1 MLPLK
6 SALLPLLIALP
17 GLCVFL
23 LYKNG
28 RSIGVTESVSYALSL
43 SLLMAPA
50 SATILFFLNVNV
62 AFTGVLIGSIILT
75 LSLLSFVIQGTD
87 ARQREVSGDADSS
100 RRRTLMLAIPI
111 LFSLALA
118 VLVSV
123 PLAKSLVV
131 SNDGL
136 MVHPTEASDLNFHL
150 SIIAR
155 FVESPHIPPE
165 DPYLPM
171 YYIIYNWF
179 MHVDIGTLS
188 ILSGISPL
196 VIIKLLVP
204 LLVFTL
210 SMNVF
215 VLCKKV
221 FDNLT
226 ALSAMVLYTLGG
238 GLTWIAITYARP
250 SDVFPYLI
258 YQFSDAATIKYD
270 QTLLF
275 YLLPQ
280 TQSFAL
286 VILTF
291 AFILWVTLIKD
302 LKVLN
307 ALLFGLALGFLSYY
321 HVITAFPLFVAVGV
335 YTAYKYMKK
344 DVKCAKYNLSSLLV
358 GCAIALPQLLLLIIG
373 GPTQAEITFST
384 YSLDFVFLIYGLV
397 GVLAAIGAYRSLRNE
412 AAKPLIAFGLC
423 AFLAMNVIALPLTDN
438 SYRFLVFLYLPVAIF
453 ASFYIATVIRT
464 LKSVRRSSRATLVSI
479 GTIAIALFLAFPTSY
494 MMWQFYDNGAYVLA
508 SRDELQALQWAK
520 GNTSKDAIFLEE
532 PAAFPRVPLETGR
545 RLAFAGPLY
554 TMQYHGVDLQKG
566 IDTLMNERDP
576 RALALGLKQINVSY
590 VFIGPREQH
599 YQIATTVRD
608 TRFFESVFVNPTVTI
623 YKVKN
628 DGAITGNSAM
638 PTREG
643 SNP

>member
-6 SALLPLLIALP
+6 SALLPLFTVLP
-17 GLCVFL
+17 GLSVLL

-28 RSIGVTESVSYALSL
+28 KNMDITESMSYALSL
-43 SLLMAPA
+43 SLLIVPA
-50 SATILFFLNVNV
+50 SATILFLSNVSI
-62 AFTGVLIGSIILT
+62 ALTGVLIGAIILA
-75 LSLLSFVIQGTD
+75 LSLLSFIIQ
-87 ARQREVSGDADSS
+87 
-100 RRRTLMLAIPI
+100 RTNTRKPAVKCAANPPRHHVPMLAIPI
-111 LFSLALA
+111 MLSLVLA
-118 VLVSV
+118 VLVGI
-123 PLAKSLVV
+123 PLSKSLVV

-136 MVHPTEASDLNFHL
+136 VMHPTEASDLNFHL
-150 SIIAR
+150 SIVAR

-165 DPYLPM
+165 DPYLPT
-171 YYIIYNWF
+171 YYIVYNWF

-196 VIIKLLVP
+196 VILKLLVP

-215 VLCKKV
+215 VLCRKV

-238 GLTWIAITYARP
+238 GLTWIAIIYERP
-250 SDVFPYLI
+250 SDVFSYLI
-258 YQFSDAATIKYD
+258 YQFGDTAAIKYD

-280 TQSFAL
+280 TQTFAL

-291 AFILWVTLIKD
+291 AFILWSTLIKD

-307 ALLFGLALGFLSYY
+307 ALLFGLALGFLPYY
-321 HVITAFPLFVAVGV
+321 HLITAFPLFVAAGI
-335 YTAYKYMKK
+335 YTVYKYVKQ

-358 GCAIALPQLLLLIIG
+358 GCAIALPQLFLLITG

-384 YSLDFVFLIYGLV
+384 YSLYFVFLIYGLIGIV
-397 GVLAAIGAYRSLRNE
+397 GAIGAYKSLSNE

-423 AFLAMNVIALPLTDN
+423 ALLAMNVIALPLTNN
-438 SYRFLVFLYLPVAIF
+438 SYRFLVFLYLPIAIF
-453 ASFYIATVIRT
+453 ASYYIATTIRT
-464 LKSVRRSSRATLVSI
+464 LKSVRRSSRATLVRI
-479 GTIAIALFLAFPTSY
+479 GAIAVALFLAFPTSY
-494 MMWQFYDNGAYVLA
+494 IMWQFYDNGTYVLA

-532 PAAFPRVPLETGR
+532 PSDFPRVPLETGR

-554 TMQYHGVDLQKG
+554 TMQYHGVDLQKD
-566 IDTLMNERDP
+566 IDALMNERNP
-576 RALALGLKQINVSY
+576 GALALGLRQLNVSY

-599 YQIATTVRD
+599 YQIATTLRD
-608 TRFFESVFVNPTVTI
+608 ARFFESVFVNPTVTI

-628 DGAITGNSAM
+628 DQVMT
-638 PTREG
+638 
-643 SNP
+643 